1 MVQACLNGARLPAEH
16 PTLPVTADQLAQA
29 AAATVAEGATALHVH
44 PKGADGRDSL
54 LNEHVS
60 QALRAVRLAVPG
72 VPLGITTGAWALPD
86 PVARRRIVESWDVRP
101 DFASVNWHEPG
112 GGEVAEALLTAGV
125 AVEAGLWQR
134 DAVRAFLASGLAERC
149 LRVLLEPMEPDADA
163 AIDSAEEMLT
173 MLGGLAVP
181 VLLHGQDSTAW
192 PVLRVAAE
200 RGLDV
205 RIGLEDVLVLPDGAP
220 APDNA
225 ALVAA
230 AREILAGSR

>member
-163 AIDSAEEMLT
+163 AIDSAEEMLAI
-173 MLGGLAVP
+173 LGRLEVP